1 MWVPLAYVGVIL
13 LWATTPLAIKWSG
26 EGPGFLFGV
35 TGRMS
40 IGAACLWL
48 ALALLRKRLPWH
60 RKARLTYMAVAVQIY
75 GSMLAVYWASQYIP
89 SGWISVVFGLT
100 PLLTALMAAAW
111 LGERSL
117 TPGKLLSYGM
127 GIGGLAVMFGTA
139 LQFSREAA
147 LGIAGVLL
155 SSFLQ
160 SAGAVLVKRV
170 DARLSAWF
178 LVAGGL
184 VLALP
189 AYLAT
194 WALFDGQWPRSLPLN
209 SVAAIVY
216 LGAIATTVGFAAYYY
231 VLKKL
236 PATRVALITLV
247 TPVLSLML
255 GHLLN
260 HEAVTPRVVLGT
272 ALILGALLVHGVAG
286 RGRVKAAA

>member
-1 MWVPLAYVGVIL
+1 MGVPLAYIGVIL

-26 EGPGFLFGV
+26 EGPGYLFGV

-48 ALALLRKRLPWH
+48 ALALLRKPLPWH
-60 RKARLTYMAVAVQIY
+60 RKARLTYLAVAVQIY
-75 GSMLAVYWASQYIP
+75 GSMLVVYWASQYIP

-100 PLLTALMAAAW
+100 PLLTALLAAAW

-117 TPGKLLSYGM
+117 TFGKLLSYAM
-127 GIGGLAVMFGTA
+127 GLGGLAVMFGTA

-160 SAGAVLVKRV
+160 SAGSVLVKRV
-170 DARLSAWF
+170 DAQLSAWF
-178 LVAGGL
+178 QVAGGL

-189 AYLAT
+189 AYLVT
-194 WALFDGQWPRSLPLN
+194 WALLDGQWPENIPPA

-231 VLKKL
+231 ILKCL
-236 PATRVALITLV
+236 PATRVALVTLV
-247 TPVLSLML
+247 TPVLSLLL
-255 GHLLN
+255 GHTVN
-260 HEAVTPRVVLGT
+260 HEPLTARVAAGT
-272 ALILGALLVHGVAG
+272 VLILAALLMHTLGG
-286 RGRVKAAA
+286 WRGARAAR